1 MTKAKSPANPKPKKR
16 TPKADKI
23 GQTNTTLKK
32 EAMLNAL
39 ESVHG
44 IVSDAARKANICRST
59 HYEWMGTDPE
69 YKKAVIEIQDAQLDF
84 TESMLYGQI
93 AKGDT
98 TAIIFH
104 LKCQGKRRGYS
115 ETAKL
120 EDDTKPQ
127 TAGFDWKPL

>member
-1 MTKAKSPANPKPKKR
+1 VKAKEETKANRKPRPPKPD
-16 TPKADKI
+16 PV
-23 GQTNTTLKK
+23 GQTNTTHKK

-39 ESVHG
+39 EGSHG
-44 IVSDAARKANICRST
+44 IVSNAARKANICRST

-120 EDDTKPQ
+120 EDESKPQ